1 MLYVFF
7 VDFFMNIAVKMAVF
21 FGIGCLKVGN
31 REWGIRNKAVSIF
44 CFDTALC
51 CLSVDFL

>member
-31 REWGIRNKAVSIF
+31 RDLGVGNRK
-44 CFDTALC
+44 
-51 CLSVDFL
+51 